1 MSLDNAITFF
11 KELDTQLFL
20 AINGTYSHFFD
31 VCMHY
36 ISSKLFWIPF
46 YVFLLV
52 LILKKYKQQTWLIL
66 AFVVLIIAMSDQ
78 ACLHLFK
85 NVFMRYRPCHN
96 LLLASKI
103 HLVDGCGGQYG
114 FVSSH
119 AANTF
124 ALAYFVISLLK
135 DNYKYIS
142 LLYIWAALVAYSRI
156 YLGQHYP
163 ADCVV
168 GALLGLSISFIVT
181 KFYTY
186 SKTKI
191 YAV

>member
-1 MSLDNAITFF
+1 MSVLSIITFF

-20 AINGTYSHFFD
+20 AINGAHAPIVD

-46 YVFLLV
+46 YILLLLL
-52 LILKKYKQQTWLIL
+52 LIKKYKVQTWLIL
-66 AFVVLIIAMSDQ
+66 AFVALIITISDQ

-96 LLLASKI
+96 LLLSSKI
-103 HLVDGCGGQYG
+103 HLVDGCGGLYG

-124 ALAYFVISLLK
+124 ALAYFVIVLLK
-135 DNYKYIS
+135 DDYKFIT

-156 YLGQHYP
+156 YLGQHFP
-163 ADCVV
+163 ADCVF
-168 GALLGLSISFIVT
+168 GAILGLTISFFVT
-181 KFYTY
+181 KLYTY
-186 SKTKI
+186 SKAKI